1 MQRDSPDV
9 EGLIS
14 RHFEKQLHDI
24 ETNKRQ
30 VASDELPL
38 ARLKRIM
45 KQDACEP
52 HPRMISAEAVPF
64 MALAAQL
71 FIGKITA
78 IAWKLSTQ
86 KAKRNTLQLK
96 DLKDAV
102 ASTSRLDFLI
112 DVVDTYQTQLSAENE
127 ADNEHIILDDL
138 SMAAGYE
145 HITLDDLSMAAG
157 SSGAAQ
163 RHGTL
168 HCAPPLAAPP
178 LAARPAARAPARPL
192 LSQGPQPTASMGP
205 SQLAKHVPL
214 VTHATLQTRNAA
226 TWPPAADARAP
237 RLAAASPTS
246 ENESHVLLPR
256 AQVVES
262 ATNLLMEL
270 EGLPQEVFDALDADP
285 WSPIARMLGAK
296 DGLVTDPF
304 GHLLEEQDPEATDE
318 LEFMSME

>member
-1 MQRDSPDV
+1 
-9 EGLIS
+9 
-14 RHFEKQLHDI
+14 
-24 ETNKRQ
+24 
-30 VASDELPL
+30 
-38 ARLKRIM
+38 
-45 KQDACEP
+45 
-52 HPRMISAEAVPF
+52 
-64 MALAAQL
+64 
-71 FIGKITA
+71 
-78 IAWKLSTQ
+78 
-86 KAKRNTLQLK
+86 
-96 DLKDAV
+96 
-102 ASTSRLDFLI
+102 
-112 DVVDTYQTQLSAENE
+112 
-127 ADNEHIILDDL
+127 
-138 SMAAGYE
+138 
-145 HITLDDLSMAAG
+145 MAAG

>member
-1 MQRDSPDV
+1 MQRDSADV

-127 ADNEHIILDDL
+127 GDNEHITLDDL

-168 HCAPPLAAPP
+168 RCAPPHAAPTV
-178 LAARPAARAPARPL
+178 AARPAARAPARPF
-192 LSQGPQPTASMGP
+192 LSQGPQPIASTGP
-205 SQLAKHVPL
+205 TLLAKHLPL

-226 TWPPAADARAP
+226 AWPPAADARVP

-296 DGLVTDPF
+296 DGLLSDPF

>member
-127 ADNEHIILDDL
+127 ADN
-138 SMAAGYE
+138 E

>member
-127 ADNEHIILDDL
+127 ADNEHI
-138 SMAAGYE
+138 
-145 HITLDDLSMAAG
+145 TLDDLSMAAG

-168 HCAPPLAAPP
+168 HCAPPHAAPP
-178 LAARPAARAPARPL
+178 LAARPAARLPARPL
-192 LSQGPQPTASMGP
+192 LSQGPQPTASTGP
-205 SQLAKHVPL
+205 SQLAKHVPI

-296 DGLVTDPF
+296 DGLVADPF

>member
-127 ADNEHIILDDL
+127 ADNEHI
-138 SMAAGYE
+138 
-145 HITLDDLSMAAG
+145 TLDDLSMAAG

-168 HCAPPLAAPP
+168 HCAPPHAAPP
-178 LAARPAARAPARPL
+178 LAARPAARLPARPL
-192 LSQGPQPTASMGP
+192 LSQGPQPTASTGP
-205 SQLAKHVPL
+205 SQLAKHVPI

-296 DGLVTDPF
+296 DGLLSDPF

>member
-127 ADNEHIILDDL
+127 GDN
-138 SMAAGYE
+138 E

-168 HCAPPLAAPP
+168 RCAPPHAAPTV
-178 LAARPAARAPARPL
+178 AARPAARAPARPF
-192 LSQGPQPTASMGP
+192 LSQGPQPIASTGP
-205 SQLAKHVPL
+205 TLLAKHLPL

-226 TWPPAADARAP
+226 AWPPAADARVP

-296 DGLVTDPF
+296 DGLLSDPF